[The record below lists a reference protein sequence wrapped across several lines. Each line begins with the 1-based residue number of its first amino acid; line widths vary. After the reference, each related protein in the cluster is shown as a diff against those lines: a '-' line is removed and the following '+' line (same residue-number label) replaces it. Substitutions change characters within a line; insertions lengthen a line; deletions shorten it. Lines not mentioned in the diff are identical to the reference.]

1 MANLKFQ
8 KVDGALP
15 TTLEADTVYLL
26 KTPGGLEMHVSD
38 STGASSFQVG
48 GAAQQGS
55 AGDPIEPFLLMG
67 VSSV

>member
-8 KVDGALP
+8 KVNGSLP

-26 KTPGGLEMHVSD
+26 KTPTGVEMHVSD
-38 STGASSFQVG
+38 STGASSFRVG

-55 AGDPIEPFLLMG
+55 AEDPIDPFLLMG
-67 VSSV
+67 VSSA